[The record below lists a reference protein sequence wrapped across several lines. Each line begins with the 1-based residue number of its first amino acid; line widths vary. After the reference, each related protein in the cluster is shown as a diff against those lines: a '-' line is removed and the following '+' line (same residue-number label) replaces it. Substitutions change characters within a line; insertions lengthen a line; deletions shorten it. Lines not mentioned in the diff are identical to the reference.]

1 MKLPKVQLGWTAASC
16 HRALRACI
24 VALVLSAN
32 ASAAPVAV
40 DTELLLLVD
49 VSGSTTDAQFNAM
62 MTSYGRVMTSGA
74 MIDAIQSGQTGK
86 IAASVVFFGGN
97 KDQAVGVAWMEISS
111 LSSASAFA
119 SSLSSAARPFMGKTA
134 IGSAI
139 SVAAPMFGTESGG
152 VDNGFRSAAQIINV
166 AGDGVDNDTPSRV
179 PDRGI
184 NVAAARNS
192 ALSAGVDMING
203 VAIGDRNGKLNDYYT
218 QYVIGGTIGTTKASV
233 TSSDS
238 YALFED
244 ALLSQLVSDIKT
256 GSRVSSATTAV
267 PEPSVLIL
275 GGMASLMLLA
285 RRRRC

>member
-1 MKLPKVQLGWTAASC
+1 MKFPKVQLGRAAASC
-16 HRALRACI
+16 HRAFCGWL

-49 VSGSTTDAQFNAM
+49 VSGSTTDAQFDAM
-62 MTSYGRVMTSGA
+62 MASYGRVMTSSA
-74 MIDAIQSGQTGK
+74 MLDAIQSGQTGK

-97 KDQAVGVAWMEISS
+97 KDQAVGVRWMEISN

-119 SSLSSAARPFMGKTA
+119 STLSSATRPFMGKTA

-139 SVAAPMFGTESGG
+139 NASVPMFGTESGAA
-152 VDNGFRSAAQIINV
+152 DNGFRSASQIISV

-179 PDRGI
+179 PDRGV
-184 NVAAARNS
+184 NVAAARDS
-192 ALSAGVDMING
+192 ALSAGVDLISG
-203 VAIGDRNGKLNDYYT
+203 VAISDRNGKLNDYYT
-218 QYVIGGTIGTTKASV
+218 RYVIGGSIGITTASV

-244 ALLSQLVSDIKT
+244 ALLSQLVTDIKT
-256 GSRVSSATTAV
+256 GSRLSPAITAV
-267 PEPSVLIL
+267 PEPSILLL
-275 GGMASLMLLA
+275 GGMASLILVT
-285 RRRRC
+285 RRRR